1 MCAAHGT
8 LRCPCLRLRKIY
20 AGQSVNQFAFA
31 FGSLCGLLGSAL
43 GFWLWLR
50 WLGARR
56 DVAPSDDDWLDR
68 YDDTHQLP
76 PSSSGRRRRWWSTR
90 SRGRIVA
97 ANPAA
102 LRSLGYSLEEVRGLS
117 LGRALQRRGGR
128 RHGELL
134 GKIRTR
140 ATRAPLEMRQRC
152 KDGSQR
158 SVEADL
164 LPARASATSSGARR
178 GGARRHRAPQG
189 RERSC
194 WRSTRS
200 STAWRTTTS

>member
-68 YDDTHQLP
+68 YDATHQAAFEQWPTTALVVDP
-76 PSSSGRRRRWWSTR
+76 VSGRV
-90 SRGRIVA
+90 VA

-102 LRSLGYSLEEVRGLS
+102 LRSLGY
-117 LGRALQRRGGR
+117 
-128 RHGELL
+128 
-134 GKIRTR
+134 
-140 ATRAPLEMRQRC
+140 
-152 KDGSQR
+152 
-158 SVEADL
+158 
-164 LPARASATSSGARR
+164 
-178 GGARRHRAPQG
+178 
-189 RERSC
+189 
-194 WRSTRS
+194 
-200 STAWRTTTS
+200 